1 MILCV
6 GCGFV
11 GGTVA
16 DSLEANGHE
25 IIRIDPKLNGN
36 KISDFLEFASG
47 AVVAVPTPT
56 VDGQCDESYIVQ
68 VLEELGTEIPVM
80 LKSTVPP
87 NMLAKYSDNVTYN
100 PEFLRQLTAKED
112 WDNQKH
118 FILGG
123 TQEGMKYWADVFD
136 FIDAEFIYTERET
149 ACMVK
154 YMHNCWLAIK
164 VAYFHEIFSLMQG
177 YNHEGMVDILSKFE
191 NIGPSHM
198 RASNDDGGLGFG
210 GACFPK
216 DTKAFFDY
224 TGSQI
229 LKQVIETN
237 DFLLE
242 KNVQKM

>member
-16 DSLEANGHE
+16 DWLEEVGVE
-25 IIRIDPKLNGN
+25 IVRIDPKLNSN
-36 KISDFLEFASG
+36 KISDFIDQASG

-56 VDGQCDESYIVQ
+56 VDGRCDESYIVQ
-68 VLEELGTEIPVM
+68 VLKELGTEIPIL

-87 NMLAKYSDNVTYN
+87 TMMEKYSDNVTCN
-100 PEFLRQLTAKED
+100 PEFLRQLTSKED
-112 WDNQKH
+112 WYEQKH

-123 TQEGMKYWADVFD
+123 GNYEYWREVFEPLDV
-136 FIDAEFIYTERET
+136 EFIHTERDT

-164 VAYFHEIFSLMQG
+164 VAYFHEIFSLRE
-177 YNHEGMVDILSKFE
+177 YNHEGMVEILSKME

-216 DTKAFFDY
+216 DTEAFYDVI
-224 TGSQI
+224 GSKI
-229 LKQVIETN
+229 LERVIEIN
-237 DFLLE
+237 KKLLE
-242 KNVQKM
+242 K

>member
-16 DSLEANGHE
+16 DWLESNGVE
-25 IIRIDPKLNGN
+25 IVRIDPKLNNN
-36 KISDFLEFASG
+36 KISDFIDRASG

-56 VDGQCDESYIVQ
+56 VKGRCDQSYIVQ
-68 VLEELGTEIPVM
+68 VLHELGTEIPIL

-87 NMLAKYSDNVTYN
+87 TMMEKYSSNVTCN
-100 PEFLRQLTAKED
+100 PEFLRQNTAKED

-123 TQEGMKYWADVFD
+123 GEYDYWESVF
-136 FIDAEFIYTERET
+136 APLEVEFIRTERDT

-164 VAYFHEIFSLMQG
+164 VAYFHEIFSLRE
-177 YNHEGMVDILSKFE
+177 YDHDGMVDILSKME

-216 DTKAFFDY
+216 DTEAFYDI
-224 TGSQI
+224 TGSEI

-237 DFLLE
+237 
-242 KNVQKM
+242 KKMLKK